1 MSESFLQCRC
11 PTCPRLRKCFSTLSN
26 LQNWDTTELMPYQ
39 INTLTRTGHLQ
50 IFIQQSQLHWSNYP
64 LFRQKGWNSV
74 WLLQARTTDV
84 INFNTC
90 DLFLPDCWRT
100 FVLGDAK
107 PTIYKKCLFGNQI
120 RQKLECLLR
129 QFTIL
134 KMEDFADKSL
144 WNGSIGATAS
154 AAIKFAN
161 MLEQM
166 FTRNIGMPMGQP
178 CLTKARWGMAE
189 RTLAV
194 ARLKAKGLVA
204 EFLHHAPEVALDALL
219 HLFRTALLS
228 GGVPETRNPTTFNI

>member
-1 MSESFLQCRC
+1 
-11 PTCPRLRKCFSTLSN
+11 
-26 LQNWDTTELMPYQ
+26 MPYQ

-50 IFIQQSQLHWSNYP
+50 IFTQQTQLHWSNYP
-64 LFRQKGWNSV
+64 LVSAERLEQRLVAAGPNHGRHRFQHLRFVPSR
-74 WLLQARTTDV
+74 LLADIR
-84 INFNTC
+84 
-90 DLFLPDCWRT
+90 L
-100 FVLGDAK
+100 LGDAK
-107 PTIYKKCLFGNQI
+107 PTIYKNCGFGNQI

-134 KMEDFADKSL
+134 KKEDFADKSL
-144 WNGSIGATAS
+144 WNGSIGATTS

-161 MLEQM
+161 KLEQV

-228 GGVPETRNPTTFNI
+228 GGVPETRKPTMFNILNLGCKNQHPIFIQFAVVTL